1 MLKNYEKYLEE
12 ISNKLLRNN
21 INLGKQPDS
30 NYEDIFYFSEQ
41 LSDVLWYMY
50 IMKVVMAQEGE
61 GYIYQ
66 DVYTLKSLVK
76 EKANKEF
83 LEEGRDLRK
92 IQVPLMGII
101 GNSKLSSEPEEDDND
116 AWVND
121 SDEFI
126 DDAVD
131 FDEEVVDED
140 EEDDLDSSEWVDSDW
155 GGEESPEEK
164 EETFVDDIDWD
175 DDFSSDDDPDKDESD
190 ESEDEFYDDADNG
203 FVDDE
208 EDFDDEEE
216 SDSEEEFYD
225 DADWGDSD
233 EVDSED
239 SEDEFFDDADD
250 GFVDDEEDFDDES
263 ESTEDGFVDDVD
275 WDDDFDSDDDEDEEE
290 EEEFVYDVDWGD
302 SDDDDEEEESEEEL
316 SSGYSKKVE
325 KKDAFKNVKR
335 ENDLMNDIM
344 TKTNKASS
352 MLKKAG
358 KEFGKSL
365 IQK

>member
-61 GYIYQ
+61 GYVYH

-121 SDEFI
+121 SDDFI

-140 EEDDLDSSEWVDSDW
+140 EEDDLGSSDWIDSSGSS
-155 GGEESPEEK
+155 ESLEEK
-164 EETFVDDIDWD
+164 EETFVDDVDWD
-175 DDFSSDDDPDKDESD
+175 NDFSSEDDPDEEESD
-190 ESEDEFYDDADNG
+190 ESEEEFFDDEDDG
-203 FVDDE
+203 FVDE

-233 EVDSED
+233 ED
-239 SEDEFFDDADD
+239 SEDEFYDDEDD
-250 GFVDDEEDFDDES
+250 GFVDDEEDFDDS
-263 ESTEDGFVDDVD
+263 DVREDEFVDDID
-275 WDDDFDSDDDEDEEE
+275 WDDDFSQDDDADVDDNE
-290 EEEFVYDVDWGD
+290 EEEFVDDVDWGD
-302 SDDDDEEEESEEEL
+302 SDDDEEDESEEEQ
-316 SSGYSKKVE
+316 SSGYSEKVE

>member
-61 GYIYQ
+61 GYVYQ

-121 SDEFI
+121 SDGFI

-131 FDEEVVDED
+131 FDEEVFDED
-140 EEDDLDSSEWVDSDW
+140 EDDLGSSNWIDSSGSS
-155 GGEESPEEK
+155 ESLEEK

-175 DDFSSDDDPDKDESD
+175 DDFSQDDDAE
-190 ESEDEFYDDADNG
+190 
-203 FVDDE
+203 
-208 EDFDDEEE
+208 
-216 SDSEEEFYD
+216 
-225 DADWGDSD
+225 
-233 EVDSED
+233 
-239 SEDEFFDDADD
+239 ADD
-250 GFVDDEEDFDDES
+250 N
-263 ESTEDGFVDDVD
+263 
-275 WDDDFDSDDDEDEEE
+275 E
-290 EEEFVYDVDWGD
+290 EEEFVDDVDWGD
-302 SDDDDEEEESEEEL
+302 SDDDDEEEESEEVQ
-316 SSGYSKKVE
+316 SSGYSEKVE

>member
-61 GYIYQ
+61 GYVYQ

-126 DDAVD
+126 DDVVD

-155 GGEESPEEK
+155 GGEESSEEK

-175 DDFSSDDDPDKDESD
+175 DDFSSDDDPDKDESN
-190 ESEDEFYDDADNG
+190 ESESELEEEFFDEEDDG

-233 EVDSED
+233 EDSE
-239 SEDEFFDDADD
+239 EEFFDDADD

-263 ESTEDGFVDDVD
+263 ESTEEEFVDDVD

-290 EEEFVYDVDWGD
+290 EFVYDVDWGD
-302 SDDDDEEEESEEEL
+302 SDADDEEDDSEEGQF
-316 SSGYSKKVE
+316 SGYSEKVE